1 MPYRK
6 KEPDLEWMKYN
17 HRRSGKVLKEDSKR
31 TFTDEQRKA
40 AANRLSAAR
49 KKKNG

>member
-31 TFTDEQRKA
+31 TFTAEQRQQA
-40 AANRLSAAR
+40 ADRLQTAR
-49 KKKNG
+49 KKKK